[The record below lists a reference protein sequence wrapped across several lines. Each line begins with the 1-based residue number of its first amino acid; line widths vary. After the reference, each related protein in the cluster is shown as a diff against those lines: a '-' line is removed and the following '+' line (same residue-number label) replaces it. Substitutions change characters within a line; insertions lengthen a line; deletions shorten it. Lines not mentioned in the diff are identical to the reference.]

1 MYGNVH
7 YRPKHTKHVYPYWYA
22 EHRLVMEQILG
33 RPLDTREIVHHKN
46 GIKNDNSPANLELCM
61 KFQPPSQRVV
71 DIVAYCRDILSKYNE
86 YSE

>member
-1 MYGNVH
+1 
-7 YRPKHTKHVYPYWYA
+7 
-22 EHRLVMEQILG
+22 MEQILG